1 MPQLKD
7 ICSALFAQPA
17 GADMAVPAG
26 GKLLVAE
33 PFMEEGVFSHSV
45 VSLLD
50 YEPGG
55 GAMGVV
61 LNRKS
66 HNLLGDVLEDVSVL
80 RDVPVYCGGPLA
92 QDRAFFI
99 HTLGPEIIP
108 GARPYMPGMYVGG
121 DFDAVIEYIN
131 SGYDIDGT
139 VRFFVG
145 YSGWD
150 RHQLEGEIAAG
161 AWAITDAPADAS
173 ALLRGFGDAVWHKIV
188 RMMGVEYRSWR
199 LVPRLVCAN

>member
-26 GKLLVAE
+26 GRLLVAE

-80 RDVPVYCGGPLA
+80 RDVPVFCGGPLA

-121 DFDAVIEYIN
+121 DFDAN
-131 SGYDIDGT
+131 TGDRPTQNDRR
-139 VRFFVG
+139 RFG
-145 YSGWD
+145 
-150 RHQLEGEIAAG
+150 
-161 AWAITDAPADAS
+161 AS
-173 ALLRGFGDAVWHKIV
+173 ARLRRCRLAQNRTHDGRGLQVVAP
-188 RMMGVEYRSWR
+188 RSEAR
-199 LVPRLVCAN
+199 LC